1 MTKAK
6 RIARARAGG
15 QATKKKYGFC
25 RCNLGFIHRT
35 SEFYAQNGANGG
47 KKTVELYGTEHMA
60 ELGRRGGRG
69 NKKEEHVKVTNS
81 VGRRVE

>member
-1 MTKAK
+1 MTKEQ
-6 RIARARAGG
+6 RIARAGG

-47 KKTVELYGTEHMA
+47 KKTVELYGPEHMSQI
-60 ELGRRGGRG
+60 GRLGGRPR
-69 NKKEEHVKVTNS
+69 NKEGQHVKATDS